1 MKVRKYK
8 DFDEMFLKL
17 NQEILTNPY
26 EMLDYTNGILGYMD
40 NIFIAC
46 KNWDC
51 NLDLGKFGYK
61 KNKWPHLLKT
71 YINYFEDKHYN
82 KWFDISNPEDVDREI
97 NQIYY
102 SLNKE
107 DIEKEYTKAYNEWGK
122 AIRDKISEAN
132 KMLNDL
138 IGGYNKFFE
147 DYNAED

>member
-1 MKVRKYK
+1 MENKNVNKLLDAEQFDFDHKYIYYLWCSETMGTPVFGKVKIIGKLSGTSKGKPFVEYRAEHSMKVSC
-8 DFDEMFLKL
+8 F
-17 NQEILTNPY
+17 NS
-26 EMLDYTNGILGYMD
+26 
-40 NIFIAC
+40 
-46 KNWDC
+46 
-51 NLDLGKFGYK
+51 
-61 KNKWPHLLKT
+61 
-71 YINYFEDKHYN
+71 INYFEDKYYN
-82 KWFDISNPEDVDREI
+82 KWLDISFNSDKEV

-122 AIRDKISEAN
+122 AIRDKISVAN

>member
-1 MKVRKYK
+1 MENKNVNNTLDAEQFDFDHKYIYYLWCSEVMGTPVFGKVKIVGKLSGTNNGKPFVEYRAERSMKVSC
-8 DFDEMFLKL
+8 F
-17 NQEILTNPY
+17 NS
-26 EMLDYTNGILGYMD
+26 
-40 NIFIAC
+40 
-46 KNWDC
+46 
-51 NLDLGKFGYK
+51 
-61 KNKWPHLLKT
+61 
-71 YINYFEDKHYN
+71 INYFEDKYYN
-82 KWFDISNPEDVDREI
+82 KWLDISFNSDKEV

>member
-1 MKVRKYK
+1 MENKNVNKLLDAEQFDFDHKYIYYLWCSEAMGTPIFGKVKIIGKLSGTSNGKPFVEYRAERSMKVSCFNSI
-8 DFDEMFLKL
+8 D
-17 NQEILTNPY
+17 
-26 EMLDYTNGILGYMD
+26 
-40 NIFIAC
+40 
-46 KNWDC
+46 
-51 NLDLGKFGYK
+51 
-61 KNKWPHLLKT
+61 
-71 YINYFEDKHYN
+71 YFEDKHYN
-82 KWFDISNPEDVDREI
+82 RWFDISNPADVDREV

-132 KMLNDL
+132 KMFNDL

>member
-1 MKVRKYK
+1 MENFEFDHKYIYYLWCSEAMGTPIFGKVKIIGKLSGTNNGKPFVHYRAERSMKVSC
-8 DFDEMFLKL
+8 L
-17 NQEILTNPY
+17 NSI
-26 EMLDYTNGILGYMD
+26 D
-40 NIFIAC
+40 
-46 KNWDC
+46 
-51 NLDLGKFGYK
+51 
-61 KNKWPHLLKT
+61 
-71 YINYFEDKHYN
+71 YFEDRYYN
-82 KWFDISNPEDVDREI
+82 VWHDISFSDREI

-147 DYNAED
+147 EYEKED

>member
-1 MKVRKYK
+1 MENKNVNNTLDAEQF
-8 DFDEMFLKL
+8 DFDHKYIYYLWCSEVMGTPVFGKVKIIGKL
-17 NQEILTNPY
+17 SGTNS
-26 EMLDYTNGILGYMD
+26 
-40 NIFIAC
+40 
-46 KNWDC
+46 
-51 NLDLGKFGYK
+51 GKPFVEYRAEHSMK
-61 KNKWPHLLKT
+61 ISYFNS
-71 YINYFEDKHYN
+71 INYFEDKHYN

-107 DIEKEYTKAYNEWGK
+107 DIETEYTKAYNEWGK
-122 AIRDKISEAN
+122 AIRDKISVAN

>member
-1 MKVRKYK
+1 MENF
-8 DFDEMFLKL
+8 DFDHKYIYYLWCSEVMGTPVFGKVKIIGKL
-17 NQEILTNPY
+17 SGTN
-26 EMLDYTNGILGYMD
+26 NGKPFVEYRAERSMKITCHVSVD
-40 NIFIAC
+40 
-46 KNWDC
+46 
-51 NLDLGKFGYK
+51 
-61 KNKWPHLLKT
+61 
-71 YINYFEDKHYN
+71 YFEDRYYN
-82 KWFDISNPEDVDREI
+82 VWHDISFSDREV

>member
-1 MKVRKYK
+1 MENKNVNKLLDAEQFDFDHKYIYYLWCSETMGTPIFGKVKIIGKLSGTNNGKPFVEYKAERSMKVSCFNSI
-8 DFDEMFLKL
+8 D
-17 NQEILTNPY
+17 
-26 EMLDYTNGILGYMD
+26 
-40 NIFIAC
+40 
-46 KNWDC
+46 
-51 NLDLGKFGYK
+51 
-61 KNKWPHLLKT
+61 
-71 YINYFEDKHYN
+71 YFEDKYYN
-82 KWFDISNPEDVDREI
+82 KWLDISFNSDTDREV

-107 DIEKEYTKAYNEWGK
+107 NIEKEYTKAYNEWGK

>member
-1 MKVRKYK
+1 MENKNVNNTLDAEQF
-8 DFDEMFLKL
+8 DFDHKYIYYLWCSETMGAPIFGKVKIIGKL
-17 NQEILTNPY
+17 SGTN
-26 EMLDYTNGILGYMD
+26 NGKP
-40 NIFIAC
+40 FVE
-46 KNWDC
+46 
-51 NLDLGKFGYK
+51 YK
-61 KNKWPHLLKT
+61 AEHSMKISCFNS
-71 YINYFEDKHYN
+71 IDYFENKYYN
-82 KWFDISNPEDVDREI
+82 KWLDISFNTDRKI

-107 DIEKEYTKAYNEWGK
+107 DIEKEYTKTYNEWGK

>member
-1 MKVRKYK
+1 MENFDFDHKYIYYLWCSEVMGTPVFGKVKIVGKLSGTNNGKPFVEYRAERSMKVSCFNSI
-8 DFDEMFLKL
+8 D
-17 NQEILTNPY
+17 
-26 EMLDYTNGILGYMD
+26 
-40 NIFIAC
+40 
-46 KNWDC
+46 
-51 NLDLGKFGYK
+51 
-61 KNKWPHLLKT
+61 
-71 YINYFEDKHYN
+71 YFEDKYYN
-82 KWFDISNPEDVDREI
+82 KWLDISFNSDTDREI

-147 DYNAED
+147 DYEKED

>member
-1 MKVRKYK
+1 MENF
-8 DFDEMFLKL
+8 DFDHKYIYYLWCSEAMGTPIFGKVKIIGKL
-17 NQEILTNPY
+17 SGTS
-26 EMLDYTNGILGYMD
+26 
-40 NIFIAC
+40 
-46 KNWDC
+46 K
-51 NLDLGKFGYK
+51 GKPFVEYRAEHSMK
-61 KNKWPHLLKT
+61 ISCFNS
-71 YINYFEDKHYN
+71 INYFEDKYYN

-132 KMLNDL
+132 KMFNDL

>member
-1 MKVRKYK
+1 MENF
-8 DFDEMFLKL
+8 DFDHKYIYYLWCSETMGTPIFGKVKIIGKL
-17 NQEILTNPY
+17 SGTNK
-26 EMLDYTNGILGYMD
+26 GKS
-40 NIFIAC
+40 FIEYRAEHSMKISC
-46 KNWDC
+46 FNS
-51 NLDLGKFGYK
+51 
-61 KNKWPHLLKT
+61 
-71 YINYFEDKHYN
+71 INYFEDKHYN

-138 IGGYNKFFE
+138 IGGYNKFME
-147 DYNAED
+147 DYEEED

>member
-1 MKVRKYK
+1 MENKNVNKLLDAEQF
-8 DFDEMFLKL
+8 DFDHKYIYYLWCSETMGTPVFGKVKIIGKL
-17 NQEILTNPY
+17 SGTN
-26 EMLDYTNGILGYMD
+26 NGKPFVWYRVEHNMKISCFNSID
-40 NIFIAC
+40 
-46 KNWDC
+46 
-51 NLDLGKFGYK
+51 
-61 KNKWPHLLKT
+61 
-71 YINYFEDKHYN
+71 YFEDKYYN
-82 KWFDISNPEDVDREI
+82 RWLDISFNSDADREI

-147 DYNAED
+147 DYEKEE

>member
-1 MKVRKYK
+1 MENF
-8 DFDEMFLKL
+8 DFDHKYIYYLWCSETMGTPIFGKVKIIGKL
-17 NQEILTNPY
+17 SGIN
-26 EMLDYTNGILGYMD
+26 NGKP
-40 NIFIAC
+40 FVE
-46 KNWDC
+46 
-51 NLDLGKFGYK
+51 YK
-61 KNKWPHLLKT
+61 AEHIMKISCFNS
-71 YINYFEDKHYN
+71 IDYFEDKYYN
-82 KWFDISNPEDVDREI
+82 RWLDISFNSDADREI

>member
-1 MKVRKYK
+1 MENKNVNNTLDAEQF
-8 DFDEMFLKL
+8 DFDHKYIYYLWCSEAMRTPVFGKVKIIGKL
-17 NQEILTNPY
+17 SGTNS
-26 EMLDYTNGILGYMD
+26 
-40 NIFIAC
+40 
-46 KNWDC
+46 
-51 NLDLGKFGYK
+51 GKPFVEYRAEHSMK
-61 KNKWPHLLKT
+61 ISCFNS
-71 YINYFEDKHYN
+71 INYFEDKHYN